1 MITVNDHLFIKKT
14 MKVAESEWYSANTE
28 VRTQHFANNFH
39 EISALV
45 NCFVQR
51 QTSLAL
57 TSKPYICRLFLFFLP
72 PKFVYISVSP
82 NCS

>member
-14 MKVAESEWYSANTE
+14 MKVAESEWYSANTG

-45 NCFVQR
+45 R
-51 QTSLAL
+51 DLSMR
-57 TSKPYICRLFLFFLP
+57 KW
-72 PKFVYISVSP
+72 
-82 NCS
+82 